1 MSTPFDFTAACE
13 RLDELVATTTLPTA
27 GHRLET
33 GLDGIDYD
41 PGVPRVHFTPDQIT
55 LRQVET
61 ALLILTTEMKK
72 RQPNWDAAFDIA
84 DRALNLIGLIRIE
97 DAAAQRAAGVNHGN

>member
-1 MSTPFDFTAACE
+1 MSTSPFTTACDLLEQIIA
-13 RLDELVATTTLPTA
+13 DNNLPTTV
-27 GHRLET
+27 HQLDT

-61 ALLILTTEMKK
+61 ALLILTTETKN
-72 RQPNWDAAFDIA
+72 RQPNWDAAYDMA
-84 DRALNLIGLIRIE
+84 DRALNLIGLIRLE
-97 DAAAQRAAGVNHGN
+97 DAAAQRVAGVNHG